1 MIKVKTA
8 ELKAQLSGF
17 LRMVRA
23 GEHIIVTDR
32 DTTIAELVAY
42 ARSDAQLTIQAATQ
56 TPKNIKRIR
65 IPKALPGISSTVAL
79 KEDRHDDLEP

>member
-17 LRMVRA
+17 LRKVRA

-32 DTTIAELVAY
+32 DTPIAELVAY
-42 ARSDAQLTIQAATQ
+42 AKSDEQLKIQAATQ
-56 TPKNIKRIR
+56 SPKNIKRIR
-65 IPKALPGISSTVAL
+65 IPKALHGITSADAL